1 MSDANILFA
10 VICWMCSLIFWGI
23 AIWAFK
29 RKDPMHFWSG
39 STVRPEEIRDIPAY
53 NRANGIMWSIYAACL
68 LMAGLVSLFSIKT
81 GSILLFII
89 FLPGIAVL
97 IITYNRIYKKYR
109 NISETYNN
117 SKVKTTI
124 PKAFIA
130 VIIVIL
136 GFLFYYSEKEPD
148 VIIHDDHV
156 QIKALYGLDIDFSEI
171 TDISLIDKSMKEIGT
186 GIRVN
191 GYGGFGETLKGNFK
205 SETLGDTLLFVQS
218 ETSPTIKI
226 ERSGKKDIYIS
237 FRDSER
243 TEQLYRELI
252 EKIPLK

>member
-89 FLPGIAVL
+89 FLPGIAVH
-97 IITYNRIYKKYR
+97 
-109 NISETYNN
+109 NN
-117 SKVKTTI
+117 
-124 PKAFIA
+124 
-130 VIIVIL
+130 L
-136 GFLFYYSEKEPD
+136 
-148 VIIHDDHV
+148 
-156 QIKALYGLDIDFSEI
+156 
-171 TDISLIDKSMKEIGT
+171 
-186 GIRVN
+186 
-191 GYGGFGETLKGNFK
+191 
-205 SETLGDTLLFVQS
+205 
-218 ETSPTIKI
+218 
-226 ERSGKKDIYIS
+226 
-237 FRDSER
+237 
-243 TEQLYRELI
+243 
-252 EKIPLK
+252 

>member
-1 MSDANILFA
+1 MPF
-10 VICWMCSLIFWGI
+10 
-23 AIWAFK
+23 
-29 RKDPMHFWSG
+29 
-39 STVRPEEIRDIPAY
+39 
-53 NRANGIMWSIYAACL
+53 
-68 LMAGLVSLFSIKT
+68 
-81 GSILLFII
+81 
-89 FLPGIAVL
+89 

-156 QIKALYGLDIDFSEI
+156 QIKALYGLNIDFSEI

-226 ERSGKKDIYIS
+226 ERTGKKDIYIS

-243 TEQLYRELI
+243 TEQLYRKLI